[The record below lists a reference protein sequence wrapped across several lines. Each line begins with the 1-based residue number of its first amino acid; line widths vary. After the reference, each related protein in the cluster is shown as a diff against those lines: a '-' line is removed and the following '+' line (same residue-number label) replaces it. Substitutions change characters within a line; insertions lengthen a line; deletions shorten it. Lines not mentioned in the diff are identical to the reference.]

1 MKKIGIITFH
11 RADNY
16 GAVLQVVA
24 LQRSIIGLGY
34 GCEILDYDAR
44 AISQNYDV
52 IVKTSVAEAIKS
64 LLVFDERKRK
74 KQVFAAFRRK
84 NLILSAPVAKGEL
97 SDIATQYDKLITG
110 SDQVWNYHLTASDG
124 SYFLDFV
131 EDNNKRLSYAASF
144 GIGEIPP
151 EKLEWYREKLAGFA
165 HFSLREKTG
174 VNLLKNVFGCEAVND
189 VDPVFLLKA
198 DEWKEMITSRFAE
211 KKYIFAYMLN
221 RECADYVQRLAVAK
235 GMEIVNLAYS
245 KSYRHPEINVG
256 NCYIALSPDDF
267 ISCIYYADYVVTG
280 SFHATAIS
288 IIFNKQ
294 FMVSVPDNVGS
305 RITDLLDR
313 TGLKKRILSTV
324 STVAAM
330 ELKVDWENVN
340 NVVAKARET
349 SLKNLRE
356 SIEA

>member
-16 GAVLQVVA
+16 GAVLQALA
-24 LQRSIIGLGY
+24 LQRSIIRLGY

-44 AISQNYDV
+44 IISKNYDV

-64 LLVFDERKRK
+64 LLIYDERKRK

-84 NLILSAPVAKGEL
+84 NMILSAPVAKGEL
-97 SDIATQYDKLITG
+97 SDIVTQYDKLITG

-124 SYFLDFV
+124 AYFLDFV

-151 EKLEWYREKLAGFA
+151 EKLEWYRQKLAEFA

-174 VNLLKNVFGCEAVND
+174 VNLLKNILGFEAVND

-198 DEWKEMITSRFAE
+198 DEWKEMITSRFAPN
-211 KKYIFAYMLN
+211 KYIFAYMLD
-221 RECADYVQRLAVAK
+221 RVSADYAQRLAVEN
-235 GMEIVNLAYS
+235 GMELINLVYR

-256 NCYIALSPDDF
+256 NCYIALSPADF

-280 SFHATAIS
+280 SFHATAFS
-288 IIFNKQ
+288 IIFNKK
-294 FMVSVPDNVGS
+294 FVVSVPDNVGS

-313 TGLKKRILSTV
+313 TGLQGRALPTCI
-324 STVAAM
+324 AID
-330 ELKVDWENVN
+330 EKVDWERVDNI
-340 NVVAKARET
+340 VAKARET
-349 SLKNLRE
+349 SLKNLQE